1 VLAHNALALACMLA
15 LDAAAAAW
23 RSGDDVNASAAAAA
37 DADAPPRLARAVSR
51 RMLPT
56 FLAAN
61 VMTVRGVRAGRER
74 MHPQRALG

>member
-1 VLAHNALALACMLA
+1 MLA
-15 LDAAAAAW
+15 LDAAAVAW
-23 RSGDDVNASAAAAA
+23 RSGDGAGTDADA

-61 VMTVRGVRAGRER
+61 VMTVRGVRGVRAGGER
-74 MHPQRALG
+74 HRQRALG